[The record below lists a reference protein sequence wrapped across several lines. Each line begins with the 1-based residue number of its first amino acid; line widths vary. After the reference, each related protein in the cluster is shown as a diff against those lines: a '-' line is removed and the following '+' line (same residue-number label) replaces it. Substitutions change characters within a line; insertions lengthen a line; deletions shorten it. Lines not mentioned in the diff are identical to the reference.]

1 MFSKKEIL
9 IWIVVFIVGVFMAW
23 SCRLEAMDI
32 QKLEEPIQK
41 EEGKELYP
49 NFLLYNSTQSCMRG
63 IVQMIIQ
70 INPQLRN
77 QMIPPAIQQQILGH
91 CSCVVDKIR
100 LKYPIQEY
108 YKKMGDFL
116 WIRDVWGGYGTECMK
131 AGYLAGVIPDDL
143 PEKLEKIQTDNKTKE
158 NTKVE
163 DNKTKSLEPKSKEE
177 EILIKEPEPAIFQG

>member
-63 IVQMIIQ
+63 IVQMLIQ
-70 INPQLRN
+70 FNPQLQN
-77 QMIPPAIQQQILGH
+77 QLIPPAAQQQILGH

-131 AGYLAGVIPDDL
+131 AGYLAGLGIKY
-143 PEKLEKIQTDNKTKE
+143 PEDENNKT
-158 NTKVE
+158 E
-163 DNKTKSLEPKSKEE
+163 DNKTESPKPESKVEE
-177 EILIKEPEPAIFQG
+177 ELSDEPTIFQG

>member
-1 MFSKKEIL
+1 MFIKKEIL

-63 IVQMIIQ
+63 IVQMLIQ
-70 INPQLRN
+70 FNPQLQN
-77 QMIPPAIQQQILGH
+77 QLIPPAAQQQILGH
-91 CSCVVDKIR
+91 CSCVVDRIR

-131 AGYLAGVIPDDL
+131 AGYLAGLGVKY
-143 PEKLEKIQTDNKTKE
+143 PED
-158 NTKVE
+158 E
-163 DNKTKSLEPKSKEE
+163 DNKTKDNKTESPKPESKIEE
-177 EILIKEPEPAIFQG
+177 ELSDEPTIFQG

>member
-1 MFSKKEIL
+1 MFNKKEIL

-63 IVQMIIQ
+63 IVQMLIQ
-70 INPQLRN
+70 FNPQLRN
-77 QMIPPAIQQQILGH
+77 QLIPPAAQQQILGH
-91 CSCVVDKIR
+91 CSCVVDRIR

-131 AGYLAGVIPDDL
+131 AGYLAGLGIKY
-143 PEKLEKIQTDNKTKE
+143 PEDENNKT
-158 NTKVE
+158 E
-163 DNKTKSLEPKSKEE
+163 DNKTESPKPESKVEE
-177 EILIKEPEPAIFQG
+177 ELSDEPTIFQG

>member
-1 MFSKKEIL
+1 MFNKKEIL

-63 IVQMIIQ
+63 IVQMLIQ
-70 INPQLRN
+70 FNPQLRN
-77 QMIPPAIQQQILGH
+77 QLIPPAAQQQILGH

-100 LKYPIQEY
+100 VKYSIQEY
-108 YKKMGDFL
+108 YKKMSDFI

-131 AGYLAGVIPDDL
+131 AGYLAGLGVKY
-143 PEKLEKIQTDNKTKE
+143 PED
-158 NTKVE
+158 E
-163 DNKTKSLEPKSKEE
+163 DNKTKDNKTESPKPESKIEE
-177 EILIKEPEPAIFQG
+177 ELSDEPTIFQG

>member
-1 MFSKKEIL
+1 MFNKKEIL

-63 IVQMIIQ
+63 IVQMLIQ
-70 INPQLRN
+70 FNPQLRN
-77 QMIPPAIQQQILGH
+77 QLIPPAAQQQILGH
-91 CSCVVDKIR
+91 CSCVVDRIR

-131 AGYLAGVIPDDL
+131 AGYLAGLGIKY
-143 PEKLEKIQTDNKTKE
+143 PED
-158 NTKVE
+158 E
-163 DNKTKSLEPKSKEE
+163 DNKTEDNKTESPKPESKVEE
-177 EILIKEPEPAIFQG
+177 ELSDEPTIFQG

>member
-1 MFSKKEIL
+1 MFNKKEIL

-63 IVQMIIQ
+63 IVQMLIQ
-70 INPQLRN
+70 FNPQLRN
-77 QMIPPAIQQQILGH
+77 QMIPPAAQQQILGH

-116 WIRDVWGGYGTECMK
+116 WIRDVWGGYGTECMR
-131 AGYLAGVIPDDL
+131 AGYLAGLGIKY
-143 PEKLEKIQTDNKTKE
+143 PED
-158 NTKVE
+158 E
-163 DNKTKSLEPKSKEE
+163 DNKTEDNETESPKPESKVEE
-177 EILIKEPEPAIFQG
+177 ELSDEPTIFQG